1 MKRRALVLSLA
12 LLPSVALKAHAGGYY
27 SGTKGARAAG
37 RAGAFSVKADD
48 LTAVSLN
55 PAGLSRIEGTLLH
68 VGNRFSRNMMSFTRE
83 PTLDY
88 GNLEMGVAPPVEF
101 APSENGAPWQP
112 LDPLLGVASSL
123 GLERW
128 VFALSV
134 IAPPGVAREEFAV
147 DGGQRYLMV
156 EREGIMLDIAASAAF
171 RLGDDIGVGASL
183 IWRAVPR
190 IDYALVVDAVPFP
203 GEANPVSSEF
213 DMLARTRGSDP
224 FVPGVVL
231 GAWYRPARFLELGAS
246 ATLWLADIH
255 TSSRLTID
263 PLSPEIDDE
272 VVLRRDAN
280 FADDVSLSLPLAHSA
295 RLGVRYRH
303 LEGARELFDVEVDVV
318 YEAWSSV
325 DRFTLDSNGLIATLL
340 SQRIEI
346 EQIQIEKQWQDTWS
360 LHLGGDVNVL
370 PGLLTARAGVAYETA
385 VADRRYAHVDFPSG
399 SQWGGALGASLF
411 FSDVEL
417 ALAYDFRRQSQ
428 VEVSE
433 AEARVYQE
441 VPSTSCAA
449 PYTDP
454 DLCNPAY
461 AGQPSPT
468 VNGGTYSAHSH
479 MASLDLIYRF

>member
-1 MKRRALVLSLA
+1 LLSAALE
-12 LLPSVALKAHAGGYY
+12 AHAGGYY

-48 LTAVSLN
+48 LSAVSLN
-55 PAGLSRIEGTLLH
+55 PAGLSRIQGTLLH
-68 VGNRFSRNMMSFTRE
+68 IGNRFSRNAMSFTRE

-88 GNLEMGVAPPVEF
+88 GSSASMPPLVEF

-134 IAPPGVAREEFAV
+134 IAPPGVAREEFSV
-147 DGGQRYLMV
+147 DGGQRYMMV
-156 EREGIMLDIAASAAF
+156 EREAIMLDFAASAAYRF
-171 RLGDDIGVGASL
+171 GDDVGVGGSF

-190 IDYALVVDAVPFP
+190 IDYALVIDAGTFA
-203 GEANPVSSEF
+203 GDANPVAGGF
-213 DMLARTRGSDP
+213 DTLARTRGSDP
-224 FVPGVVL
+224 FVPGIVI
-231 GAWYRPARFLELGAS
+231 GAWYRPAAFLELGAS
-246 ATLWLADIH
+246 ATFWLSGIRADSH
-255 TSSRLTID
+255 LALD

-272 VVLRRDAN
+272 IELRRDAY

-295 RLGVRYRH
+295 RLGARYRH
-303 LEGARELFDVEVDVV
+303 LDGGRELFDFEVDVS

-325 DRFTLDSNGLIATLL
+325 DRFTLDSNGLVARAFNQSID
-340 SQRIEI
+340 IG
-346 EQIQIEKQWQDTWS
+346 QIQIEKQWQDSWS
-360 LHLGGDVNVL
+360 LHAGGDAAIL
-370 PGLLTARAGVAYETA
+370 PGLLTARAGVAYESA
-385 VADRRYAHVDFPSG
+385 MADRRYAHVDFPSG

-417 ALAYDFRRQSQ
+417 AVAYGFRAQSQ
-428 VEVSE
+428 VRVSE
-433 AEARVYQE
+433 AEGRVYQE
-441 VPSTSCAA
+441 VPASSCEA

-454 DLCNPAY
+454 DYCNPAY
-461 AGQPSPT
+461 LGQPSPT

-479 MASLDLIYRF
+479 VASLDLIYRF